1 LMAVAQASSSVLTTR
16 RMAKAVCS
24 LLKVNSRQ
32 RQHFT
37 VENIKRQTPKP
48 FKLSDQTLSMMW
60 SLRMHVNRHLI
71 IAELDNFLS
80 LITLAAESS

>member
-1 LMAVAQASSSVLTTR
+1 MAVAQASSSVLTTR

-24 LLKVNSRQ
+24 LLNVNSRQ

-48 FKLSDQTLSMMW
+48 FKLSDQTLIR
-60 SLRMHVNRHLI
+60 SLRMHINRHLI